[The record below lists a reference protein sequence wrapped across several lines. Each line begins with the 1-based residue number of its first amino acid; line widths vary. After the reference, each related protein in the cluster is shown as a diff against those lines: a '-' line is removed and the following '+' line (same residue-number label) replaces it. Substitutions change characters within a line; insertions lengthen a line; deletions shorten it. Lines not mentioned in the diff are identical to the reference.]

1 MGLDFDRLMASVQ
14 DDASAEL
21 ELEKGGASQPVAE
34 IVPKVNTDEIAKQ
47 QEAESLRLAEET
59 AKANTEAEMEKQ
71 PEPEVDPNPGITYKR
86 KVTHT
91 DTRAQTVG
99 RKSTKATSTCEIRSF
114 PKSLLTMVKET
125 LGGGVTIPNTKA
137 LAAFVY
143 ANRDPDLDI
152 DYSDVPDDVI
162 ELAASFDKYKTMMSM
177 DRRVRVIEASLRR
190 LNLVADDIAL
200 GQAYLIFDRAG
211 FNERLPNRPS
221 DINFAQPGIEEVIN
235 NIGDTNDA
243 MRKEKAIKEGR
254 PIK

>member
-1 MGLDFDRLMASVQ
+1 MGLDFDRLIASVQ
-14 DDASAEL
+14 DDADA
-21 ELEKGGASQPVAE
+21 ELEKGGNELVTEVVPKINTEE
-34 IVPKVNTDEIAKQ
+34 IVKQ
-47 QEAESLRLAEET
+47 QEAENLRLAEET
-59 AKANTEAEMEKQ
+59 AKKNAEEVVEQ

-86 KVTHT
+86 RVTHT
-91 DTRAQTVG
+91 DTKAQTVG
-99 RKSTKATSTCEIRSF
+99 RKSTKATNTCEIRSF
-114 PKSLLTMVKET
+114 PKSLLTMVKST
-125 LGGGVTIPNTKA
+125 LGGGATIPNTKA

-190 LNLVADDIAL
+190 LNLVADDLAL

-211 FNERLPNRPS
+211 FNERMPNRPS
-221 DINFAQPGIEEVIN
+221 EINFAQPGIEEVIN
-235 NIGDTNDA
+235 NIGDTNDN